1 MMHNKKSDAFRLL
14 DYVTDHGADHDED
27 CPGDDTC
34 NCSFSGRNAAVNRL
48 VKALLDEPAAPPVPL
63 ATPTHVEIDHDGDLS
78 IDFDRANDRVVSL
91 TIYQDGRVGYS
102 ALVDGKTA
110 HGIVNA
116 TEPMPAWVRAAICA
130 PPVPETPQGWQPI
143 ETAPE
148 MRKVMVSYVNVL
160 GKRRCVLACYYLA
173 NSLEMHDDYAEV
185 GTYDDATGNSY
196 APEGWYEEHESE
208 HPIMRLEA
216 EPTHWMPMPAA
227 PTVPPQEG

>member
-1 MMHNKKSDAFRLL
+1 MDTLTYMVASALPGALATTSPTIAARMAF
-14 DYVTDHGADHDED
+14 E
-27 CPGDDTC
+27 
-34 NCSFSGRNAAVNRL
+34 AACVACELIDRYQQQGGNPL
-48 VKALLDEPAAPPVPL
+48 SVLSVASAAPPV
-63 ATPTHVEIDHDGDLS
+63 TD
-78 IDFDRANDRVVSL
+78 
-91 TIYQDGRVGYS
+91 
-102 ALVDGKTA
+102 
-110 HGIVNA
+110 
-116 TEPMPAWVRAAICA
+116 
-130 PPVPETPQGWQPI
+130 TPQGWQPI

>member
-130 PPVPETPQGWQPI
+130 PPVPETPQGERCIDYDEIAKAVHYYTGEDVDVLVARYRSESSP
-143 ETAPE
+143 AP
-148 MRKVMVSYVNVL
+148 
-160 GKRRCVLACYYLA
+160 A
-173 NSLEMHDDYAEV
+173 
-185 GTYDDATGNSY
+185 
-196 APEGWYEEHESE
+196 
-208 HPIMRLEA
+208 
-216 EPTHWMPMPAA
+216 
-227 PTVPPQEG
+227 VPPQEGR